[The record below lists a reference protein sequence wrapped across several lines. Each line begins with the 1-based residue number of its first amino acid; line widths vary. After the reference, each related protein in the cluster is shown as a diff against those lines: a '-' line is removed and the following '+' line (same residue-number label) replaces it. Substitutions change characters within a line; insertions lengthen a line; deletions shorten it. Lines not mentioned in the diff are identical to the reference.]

1 MAVMPDGTVFTNV
14 GWDEAGGNAGGFRDG
29 ELVRYAMHTH
39 GWGSSGHESCEPM
52 GFDDSKSKVV
62 MFRLKDLK

>member
-1 MAVMPDGTVFTNV
+1 MRRVETRADSVMA
-14 GWDEAGGNAGGFRDG
+14 
-29 ELVRYAMHTH
+29 LVRYAMHTH